1 MANIGKPMSLA
12 STAVD
17 TRGRHLAIPELRA
30 VVSSQLQARPH
41 CGFWFS
47 TGSDSGHVMSCGAAG
62 TSAAQRKG

>member
-12 STAVD
+12 SAAVD
-17 TRGRHLAIPELRA
+17 TRDRHLAIPELRA

-47 TGSDSGHVMSCGAAG
+47 TGSDSGHV
-62 TSAAQRKG
+62 R